1 MNVILRQD
9 PIIFFL
15 HTYKWIDQISNST
28 RIAGS
33 TVNDRFIYFFF
44 FRSSGLIDENYLILD
59 FNLLYEY
66 TYNIWTVI

>member
-1 MNVILRQD
+1 MNVILRQN

-44 FRSSGLIDENYLILD
+44 FSDQAA
-59 FNLLYEY
+59 
-66 TYNIWTVI
+66 